1 MNSFDLK
8 IVGIISMLIDHIGFV
23 FWDESILRIIGRIAF
38 PIFAFQ
44 SVIGYEHT
52 NNKKKHLLK
61 IFLFGVISQPSYY
74 LMNNAVNQF
83 AKLNIMFTIL
93 LGLASISAF
102 NKFKKKFDG
111 FLAVSFV
118 CLFGIILRV
127 DYGCFGILLIFFF
140 YYFKN
145 NKRKMVLAIC
155 LLFTVRYILNIVY
168 IDTIYYLKVLL
179 SSCLSLILICLYNK
193 KEGIKTKYLF
203 YVFYPLHMLILVIIY
218 YFIY

>member
-23 FWDESILRIIGRIAF
+23 FWDKSILRIIGRIAF

-74 LMNNAVNQF
+74 LMNDAVNQF

-118 CLFGIILRV
+118 CFLGIILRV
-127 DYGCFGILLIFFF
+127 DYGWFGILLIFFF

-155 LLFTVRYILNIVY
+155 LLFTLRYILNIVY

-203 YVFYPLHMLILVIIY
+203 YVFYPLHMLVIYLIYIIL
-218 YFIY
+218 